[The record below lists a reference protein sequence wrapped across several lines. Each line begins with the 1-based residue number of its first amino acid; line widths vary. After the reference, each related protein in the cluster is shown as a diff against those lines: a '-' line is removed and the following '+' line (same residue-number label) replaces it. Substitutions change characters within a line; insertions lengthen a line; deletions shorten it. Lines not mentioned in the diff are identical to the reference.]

1 MRLILVGSGLIT
13 MRLILVGSGLIT
25 MQVNFKSELGKE
37 SDQEISKFICS
48 VWFNNYAG

>member
-1 MRLILVGSGLIT
+1 

-37 SDQEISKFICS
+37 LDQEISKFICS